1 MRIGGGEAG
10 GRKLRHHLKHLRPT
24 SERVRLALFSM
35 LGPDGAIGK
44 RVLDLYAGTGAF
56 GLEALSRGA
65 SWTEFVERDERACE
79 VIRSSINELG
89 FSSRSKVHRGQ
100 AHSVVTRL
108 EGPFDI
114 VFADPP
120 YAEDPFADV
129 FETLVERGSLAPSA
143 TVIAEHSKR
152 RVLPETLEGLRQ
164 IDRRAYGDT
173 AVTVYRF
180 VGRNGSEEETL

>member
-10 GRKLRHHLKHLRPT
+10 GRRLRHHLKHLRPT

-35 LGPDGAIGK
+35 LGPDGATGK

-65 SWTEFVERDERACE
+65 AWAEFVERDERACE
-79 VIRSSINELG
+79 VIRRSIEEFG
-89 FSSRSKVHRGQ
+89 FKERSKVHRGQ
-100 AHSVVTRL
+100 AQAVAERL

-120 YAEDPFADV
+120 YEENPFARL
-129 FETLVERGSLAPSA
+129 FETLALRGTLAGSA
-143 TVIAEHSKR
+143 LVIAEHSKR
-152 RVLPETLEGLRQ
+152 RNLPEALEWLRQ
-164 IDRRAYGDT
+164 VSRRTYGDS

-180 VGRNGSEEETL
+180 VGNEKSE